1 MNCKKHSQPQS
12 AVNGTVDMLEKKI
25 GDASDVSEQNI
36 SIEKQLILL
45 MNETDSLLSSK
56 AINDLDDFSIDLE
69 SEITKISAALFMEND
84 PVIIFDT
91 IGNLL
96 FEKMKIRFEKD
107 ENDLDAI
114 FPQKII
120 RSRRGTC
127 LGISLLVLQ
136 ICEKLG
142 FPVYGVLVPGHFFVR
157 YDDGELRRNFE
168 PLRHGENMSE
178 QWYREK
184 WPTRDTV
191 RYSLRNCTRKEVIG
205 VVNYVI
211 GNSLLAKDKPRNAL
225 QFYSRVQEK
234 YPQLIE
240 ANGNAAIAYDK
251 LGQTDKAIAV
261 LSEMAKKYPTMNG
274 IHGRYASLLL
284 KKGQYADAESEFII
298 ALSSEPESVSLHYGY
313 ATTLFSLKKCKEA
326 SETINSII
334 SSKPDYA
341 AAQTLKVQI
350 DQQCG
355 Q

>member
-12 AVNGTVDMLEKKI
+12 AVNGSIDMLEKKF
-25 GDASDVSEQNI
+25 GDSQEIIEQNI
-36 SIEKQLILL
+36 SIEKQLIML

-56 AINDLDDFSIDLE
+56 ATNDDEDFPIDLE
-69 SEITKISAALFMEND
+69 SEVTKISAALFMEND

-96 FEKMKIRFEKD
+96 FEKMKIKFEKN
-107 ENDLDAI
+107 ENDLDAV

-157 YDDGELRRNFE
+157 FDDGELRRNFE
-168 PLRHGENMSE
+168 PLRHGENMPE

-184 WPTRDTV
+184 WPTKDTV
-191 RYSLRNCTRKEVIG
+191 RYSLRNCTKKEVNGI
-205 VVNYVI
+205 VNYVI
-211 GNSLLAKDKPRNAL
+211 GNSMLARDKPLDAIH
-225 QFYSRVQEK
+225 FYKRVQEK

-240 ANGNAAIAYDK
+240 AKGNSAIAYDK
-251 LGQTDKAIAV
+251 SGQTDKAIAV
-261 LSEMAKKYPTMNG
+261 LSEMVKKYPTMNG

-284 KKGQYADAESEFII
+284 KKGRFTDAESEFVS
-298 ALSSEPESVSLHYGY
+298 ALSYEPESIPLLFGY
-313 ATTLFSLKKCKEA
+313 VTTLFSLKKCKEA
-326 SETINSII
+326 SESITRI
-334 SSKPDYA
+334 IASKPDYE
-341 AAQTLKVQI
+341 AAQTLKIQI